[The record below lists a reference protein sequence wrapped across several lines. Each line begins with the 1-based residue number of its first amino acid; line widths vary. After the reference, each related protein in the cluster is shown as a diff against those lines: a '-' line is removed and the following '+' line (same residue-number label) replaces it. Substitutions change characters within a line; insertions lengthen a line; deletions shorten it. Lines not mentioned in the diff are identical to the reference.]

1 MFSRISGIIFAALLL
16 WQPVQADDFQ
26 GSTHM
31 TPFDG
36 DIIAYNK
43 TKSTGPIAK
52 LQERLDKGEM
62 HLKRDENLGYLRSVL
77 KALLVHESS
86 QMLVASKTSFQRERI
101 DPRHPRGIYFGDD
114 VYIGYIPGSDLLEA
128 SEVDPKL
135 GAVFYTMDQSQP
147 NPRFVRNDQ
156 CLECHASSKTMG
168 VPGHVVRSFATDEN
182 GVVDLNSGT
191 SLVNHRTPFNER
203 WGGWY
208 VTGTH
213 GTQTH
218 RGNLFGKETDTK
230 RSQTGSAMSNVTNLS
245 SFFEMTSYP
254 QPGSDIVA
262 LMVLEHQTHL
272 HNFITRVHYDSTI
285 ALQQYGHVRYVK
297 NAIEGLVRY
306 LLFAEEA
313 PLTSPVR
320 GTSTFAKDFPT
331 QGPRDKRGRSLRD
344 FDLNTRLFKY
354 PCSFLI
360 YSEAFNALP
369 KPTLEKI
376 YARLFEIL
384 SGKNTSGDYTKLNP
398 ETRRAILEILAETKA
413 DLPNEWKALNRP

>member
-1 MFSRISGIIFAALLL
+1 MLSRISGIIFAALLL
-16 WQPVQADDFQ
+16 WQLVQADDFQ

-36 DIIAYNK
+36 DMIAYNK

-52 LQERLDKGEM
+52 LQERLDKGET
-62 HLKRDENLGYLRSVL
+62 HLKRDENFGYLRSVL
-77 KALLVHESS
+77 KALLVNESS

-191 SLVNHRTPFNER
+191 SQVNHRTPLDER

-208 VTGTH
+208 VTGQH
-213 GTQTH
+213 GRQTH
-218 RGNLFGKETDTK
+218 R
-230 RSQTGSAMSNVTNLS
+230 
-245 SFFEMTSYP
+245 
-254 QPGSDIVA
+254 
-262 LMVLEHQTHL
+262 
-272 HNFITRVHYDSTI
+272 
-285 ALQQYGHVRYVK
+285 
-297 NAIEGLVRY
+297 
-306 LLFAEEA
+306 
-313 PLTSPVR
+313 
-320 GTSTFAKDFPT
+320 
-331 QGPRDKRGRSLRD
+331 
-344 FDLNTRLFKY
+344 
-354 PCSFLI
+354 
-360 YSEAFNALP
+360 
-369 KPTLEKI
+369 
-376 YARLFEIL
+376 
-384 SGKNTSGDYTKLNP
+384 
-398 ETRRAILEILAETKA
+398 
-413 DLPNEWKALNRP
+413 